1 MNNLLLRA
9 RRTIRL
15 LLALWCACAGPA
27 AAWGAPAPTNS
38 TLKVGEVFPDLAR
51 FELAGEWPASL
62 KGRIVVV
69 DFWASWCGPCQK
81 TFPLMEELHHRY
93 GKRGLVILAVNED
106 KSRAAMEEFL
116 KEHPVTFAVVRDA
129 KRKLAAEIN
138 VPALPTSYVLDGT
151 GRVHSVQPGARTAKN
166 SKEFIK
172 EIEALLEQNSPK
184 P

>member
-1 MNNLLLRA
+1 MSNLLLRT
-9 RRTIRL
+9 RETMRP
-15 LLALWCACAGPA
+15 LLALLWLCAGLVA
-27 AAWGAPAPTNS
+27 AAAQTNS
-38 TLKVGEVFPDLAR
+38 TVKVGEVFPDLAKY
-51 FELAGEWPASL
+51 ELEGQLPASL
-62 KGRIVVV
+62 KGKVVVV

-129 KRKLAAEIN
+129 KRKLAAEIK

-151 GRVHSVQPGARTAKN
+151 GRVRSVQPGARTAKN